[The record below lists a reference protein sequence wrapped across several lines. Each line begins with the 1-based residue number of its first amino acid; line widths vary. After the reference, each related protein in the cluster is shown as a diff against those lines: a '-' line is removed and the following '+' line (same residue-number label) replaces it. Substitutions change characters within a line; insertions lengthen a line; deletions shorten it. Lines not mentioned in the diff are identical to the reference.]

1 MRSSSFFS
9 RRSFAKLLTIL
20 PLVSAQGAPNGV
32 FRNGNGAPAV
42 APYQLVDEYKPQ
54 GFFDQFNF
62 FTGGDPTSGHVQYVD
77 RTAAER
83 NGYVTTTNGAARLS
97 VDTTNK
103 FPLGG
108 RGRPSVRLISNN
120 AYSHGLFIADVK
132 HMSTGCGTW
141 PAYWLLGPDPWPTF
155 GEIGK
160 WCLFEGLLSGCWQ
173 G

>member
-9 RRSFAKLLTIL
+9 RSSFVKLLSLL
-20 PLVSAQGAPNGV
+20 PLISAQSVPNGV
-32 FRNGNGAPAV
+32 LREGNGAPGV
-42 APYQLVDEYKPQ
+42 APYQLVDNYKPD

-62 FTGGDPTSGHVQYVD
+62 FTAGDLTNGHVQYVD
-77 RTAAER
+77 RATAER
-83 NGYVTTTNGAARLS
+83 QSVVTTTNGAARLS

-132 HMSTGCGTW
+132 HMPRGCGTW
-141 PAYWLLGPDPWPTF
+141 PAYWLLGLDPWPKF

-160 WCLFEGLLSGCWQ
+160 
-173 G
+173 

>member
-1 MRSSSFFS
+1 MRCSSFLS

-20 PLVSAQGAPNGV
+20 PLVSAQSAPNGV

-77 RTAAER
+77 RTTAER

-108 RGRPSVRLISNN
+108 RGRP
-120 AYSHGLFIADVK
+120 
-132 HMSTGCGTW
+132 C
-141 PAYWLLGPDPWPTF
+141 LLYT
-155 GEIGK
+155 
-160 WCLFEGLLSGCWQ
+160 
-173 G
+173 